1 MRIPR
6 RYFLT
11 LAGLL
16 LASAPIHSQ
25 AAEFN
30 LVQTDR
36 STLAFAYK
44 QMGVPMEGN
53 FGRFSVRINFDPARV
68 NAAQA
73 QIEVDLASIDT
84 GSNEA
89 NDEVAGKQWFNTKA
103 FPSAQ
108 FVSTGVK
115 ALGGNR
121 YEVLGK
127 LTLKGKALDVAAPFT
142 FRQEGA
148 SGIFDGA
155 FILKRLDYAIGEG
168 AWTDVSAVANEIQI
182 KFHVVA
188 HAAPVKK

>member
-1 MRIPR
+1 MRILR
-6 RYFLT
+6 RYFLP

-16 LASAPIHSQ
+16 LASAPIHSR

-30 LVQTDR
+30 LVQTDK

-53 FGRFSVRINFDPARV
+53 FGKFSVRINFDPARV

-89 NDEVAGKQWFNTKA
+89 NDEVAGKQWFNTKM

-121 YEVLGK
+121 YEVFGK

-142 FRQEGA
+142 FKQEGA
-148 SGIFDGA
+148 AGVFDGA

-168 AWTDVSAVANEIQI
+168 AWTDVSTVANEIQI